1 MFRADREPDQE
12 VTAILQGGPGAGRAQ
27 PRVVTVNG

>member
-1 MFRADREPDQE
+1 MVRAAREPDQE
-12 VTAILQGGPGAGRAQ
+12 VIAILQGGPGGGRAQ